1 MRENDTKVIGS
12 MRRES
17 LVYKGFQRFSALEVI
32 RFLTMFTDFLFDG
45 NSTYWQG
52 GANRLTPLRHSQKEK
67 CESLGSYTGTGFTS
81 TFASFDF
88 DTLDE

>member
-52 GANRLTPLRHSQKEK
+52 GKPFDTPETLSKK
-67 CESLGSYTGTGFTS
+67 CESL
-81 TFASFDF
+81 
-88 DTLDE
+88 

>member
-52 GANRLTPLRHSQKEK
+52 GANRLTPLRHSQKKNVRVYEAIW
-67 CESLGSYTGTGFTS
+67 ELVSRVFL
-81 TFASFDF
+81 
-88 DTLDE
+88 

>member
-1 MRENDTKVIGS
+1 

-52 GANRLTPLRHSQKEK
+52 GANRLTPLRHSQKKK
-67 CESLGSYTGTGFTS
+67 CESLGSYTGTGFAGIFTS
-81 TFASFDF
+81 SDF
-88 DTLDE
+88 DTPNGRKVSNLY